1 MILAI
6 VIAVI
11 GSVLVRYGRL
21 NSLEIITPST
31 PPDCRASSSSRAR
44 ATTAAIPPALSYAGS
59 PGRAARWSMAM
70 TGFRTLKTSS
80 SQVVVT
86 SFLSQF
92 FCCAGGSVA
101 SPCRRRR

>member
-21 NSLEIITPST
+21 NSLLTITPST
-31 PPDCRASSSSRAR
+31 PPDCSASSSSRAR
-44 ATTAAIPPALSYAGS
+44 ATTAAMPPALSYPGS
-59 PGRAARWSMAM
+59 PGRAARCSMAM
-70 TGFRTLKTSS
+70 TGFLTLKTSS

-86 SFLSQF
+86 VCLSLF
-92 FCCAGGSVA
+92 RLASKGFGGSSRV
-101 SPCRRRR
+101 